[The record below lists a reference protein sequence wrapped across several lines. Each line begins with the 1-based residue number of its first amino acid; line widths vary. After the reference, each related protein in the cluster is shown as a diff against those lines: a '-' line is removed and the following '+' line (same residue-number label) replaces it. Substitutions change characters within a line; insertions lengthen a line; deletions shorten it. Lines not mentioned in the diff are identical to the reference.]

1 MYQNI
6 LLMRN
11 GCVECNENPCLGVL
25 LAKSLEA
32 RVTAVYVTEKY
43 TSKEIR
49 NIYNPDELKWPGAV
63 AKKKE
68 AALAAEKEQK
78 GLGGQVLEATE
89 KLCNDMG
96 VPCEKV
102 YLTAES
108 PAYGVLKVA
117 SDRRCD
123 LIVASTHP
131 HGLRDLLC
139 DAIQAKTLAQLKI
152 PVLCHHCG

>member
-11 GCVECNENPCLGVL
+11 GCVECSVNPCLGVL

-32 RVTAVYVTEKY
+32 SVTAVYVSEKY

-49 NIYNPDELKWPGAV
+49 TIYNPDELKWPGEV

-68 AALAAEKEQK
+68 AALAAEEDQK
-78 GLGGQVLEATE
+78 RLGAKALEATE
-89 KLCNDMG
+89 KFCNDMG

-108 PAYGVLKVA
+108 PAHGVLEVA
-117 SDRRCD
+117 AGRRCD

-131 HGLRDLLC
+131 HGLKDLLC
-139 DAIQAKTLAQLKI
+139 DAIQAKALAQLKI